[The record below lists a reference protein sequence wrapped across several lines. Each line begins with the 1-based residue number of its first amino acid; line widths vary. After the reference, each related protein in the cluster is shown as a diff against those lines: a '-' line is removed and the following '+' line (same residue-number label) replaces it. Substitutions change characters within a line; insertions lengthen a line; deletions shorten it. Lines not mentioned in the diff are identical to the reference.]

1 MRKIKEYDYKI
12 IVLQKDDFET
22 IDAIKE
28 FKNINILKQ
37 KYNGYGNALIEGIN
51 AVNTDYCCII
61 NADGSMDP
69 KYLLICWENVLKKI

>member
-1 MRKIKEYDYKI
+1 MNNLTLVIPAKKEAESLPVFLKELKKYDYKKI

-37 KYNGYGNALIEGIN
+37 KYNGYGNA
-51 AVNTDYCCII
+51 
-61 NADGSMDP
+61 
-69 KYLLICWENVLKKI
+69 